1 LVAGCN
7 LKQVAMRSLAN
18 TVSEPGDTYGRD
30 DDPELVRDAL
40 PVMLK
45 IMEQLGDGLPDHKGI
60 HLALVRTFTSFGAAF
75 VKEEAERVHETNV
88 EKARPVFARSRKLF
102 KRAWGYGTK
111 GLDIAVPGLGEAFR
125 GGSKEDRARLLA
137 LVKKEDV
144 GLLYWNGAA
153 LGSMISVSKDDMK
166 LVGEVPK
173 VEQLMNRA
181 LELDESF
188 DQGAI
193 HEFFITYTPKKAKQ
207 HLDRALALSKNKKV
221 GPLVAYAEA
230 VTVDAQNK
238 KEFTRLLEQVL
249 AFDVDSAP
257 ENRLVNVLAQ
267 RRARWLMSRT
277 SELFAE

>member
-1 LVAGCN
+1 
-7 LKQVAMRSLAN
+7 MRSLAN
-18 TVSEPGDTYGRD
+18 TVAEPGDTYARD

-60 HLALVRTFTSFGAAF
+60 HLALARTFTSFGAAF
-75 VKEEAERVHETNV
+75 VQEDAERTHEQNV
-88 EKARPVFARSRKLF
+88 ERARPLFTRARKLF
-102 KRAWGYGTK
+102 RRAWGYGIH
-111 GLDIAVPGLGEAFR
+111 GLDLAVPGLGEAFR
-125 GGSKEDRARLLA
+125 NGSKEDRIRLLA
-137 LVKKEDV
+137 MVKKEDV

-188 DQGAI
+188 DHGAI
-193 HEFFITYTPKKAKQ
+193 HEFFITYAPKKAKE
-207 HLDRALALSKNKKV
+207 HLDRALQLSQNKKV

-238 KEFTRLLEQVL
+238 KEFTRLLEKTL

-257 ENRLVNVLAQ
+257 EYRLVNVLAQ
-267 RRARWLMSRT
+267 RRARWLLSRT
-277 SELFAE
+277 SDLFAE